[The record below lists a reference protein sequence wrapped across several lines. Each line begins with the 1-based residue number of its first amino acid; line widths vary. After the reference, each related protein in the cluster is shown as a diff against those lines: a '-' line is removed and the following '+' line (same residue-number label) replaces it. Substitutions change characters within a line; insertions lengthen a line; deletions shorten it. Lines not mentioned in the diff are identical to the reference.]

1 MTNRLS
7 TRLDRLERHA
17 RAQGKRQICCEATLS
32 ATEAERERFL
42 REAVP
47 DLVESD
53 MVVWVMRLS
62 EGPPRLISIT

>member
-7 TRLDRLERHA
+7 TRLDRLERRA
-17 RAQGKRQICCEATLS
+17 RAQGKRQICCQIMLS
-32 ATEAERERFL
+32 ATEAEREGFL

-47 DLVESD
+47 DLKDSD
-53 MVVWVMRLS
+53 LVSWIMRLS